1 MTYVGHAHSL
11 SQEQEMT
18 ALGNLKLPMMLCVVF
33 IHSNFLPNIG
43 SDYCIGGFR
52 NFLGLFNY
60 LLSCAVPTF
69 FFISGYLF
77 FRSGLLTRETYSYK
91 IKRRWHSLIVPYLIW
106 NTVALVTLLIKTL
119 PLLSDIFPQYSGF
132 YHSLLNIPLGY
143 VDLLDTGYPYDFAL
157 WFVRN
162 LIILVLVSPLLSVMF
177 RYFRIF
183 VLPLL
188 YAVNVFAPIE
198 VFNIT
203 DSLCFFALG
212 ASFPVLGL
220 NLGLL
225 VRCRLL
231 WTLVFIVMV
240 AGNMLWPDYCVFI
253 LTITAGVLMFVSLAM
268 NSSKMCSFK
277 PGAHVFEAIF
287 FLYACHSLYV
297 TIVRMLWIKLLP
309 PSTDWLAAID
319 YILSFGSLVVV
330 TMAIYYVGR
339 KAAPR
344 LVSVMCGGR

>member
-1 MTYVGHAHSL
+1 MTYVGHEHRL
-11 SQEQEMT
+11 SQGREMT
-18 ALGNLKLPMMLCVVF
+18 ALGNLKIPMMLCVVF

-43 SDYCIGGFR
+43 SDFCIDGFR
-52 NFLGLFNY
+52 NFLGLFDC

-91 IKRRWHSLIVPYLIW
+91 IKRRWRSLIVPYIIW
-106 NTVALVTLLIKTL
+106 NTIALVTLLIKTL

-132 YHSLLNIPLGY
+132 YNSLLNIPLGY
-143 VDLLDTGYPYDFAL
+143 VNLLDTGYPYDFAL

-177 RYFRIF
+177 RYFRLF

-188 YAVNVFAPIE
+188 YAVDVFAPIE
-198 VFNIT
+198 IFNIT

-212 ASFPVLGL
+212 AAFPVLGF
-220 NLGLL
+220 NLSLF
-225 VRCRLL
+225 VRSRLL
-231 WTLVFIVMV
+231 WTSIFIIMV
-240 AGNMLWPDYCVFI
+240 AGNMLWPDYCVYI
-253 LTITAGVLMFVSLAM
+253 LSLTAGVFMFVSWSM
-268 NSSKMCSFK
+268 NSGKMCSLK
-277 PGAHVFEAIF
+277 PDSHVFEAIF

-297 TIVRMLWIKLLP
+297 TIVRMLWVKVVP
-309 PSTDWLAAID
+309 PATDWLAAID
-319 YILSFGSLVVV
+319 YILSFCSLVMV